1 VRVLSWVRAEKIPL
15 AGQNGAAEYKAK
27 ASGRRSCHFWGEE
40 RPIETLIYRWTE
52 MKAGAVVEGP
62 AIVES
67 PHTTFVVEPGWDFR
81 LGSAGEVWLND
92 VGKKSSE
99 ERHGR

>member
-1 VRVLSWVRAEKIPL
+1 
-15 AGQNGAAEYKAK
+15 
-27 ASGRRSCHFWGEE
+27 
-40 RPIETLIYRWTE
+40 